1 MVPISYSIRSLAQRK
16 STTAA
21 AAFGV
26 AAVVAVFSGVL
37 MLANSIERTL
47 GRSGAEDV
55 AIVLRDGADAELS
68 SGIEVAQVAIIEA
81 APQVRSRGQ
90 GTPDSTGEVVA
101 VLAVAKADGSGL
113 SNMTIRGVPDD
124 VFDFRSTARIVAGR
138 EARPGADEV
147 VVGSA
152 IAGRFVGVGLD
163 ETFELRRNR
172 PVRVVGIFEDEGSSY
187 ESEVWSDLET
197 AQDAFGRQGL
207 VSSVRVRLRSAGD
220 FDAYKDEIESNRQL
234 GLQVLRE
241 TEYYED
247 QSEGTSAFIT
257 ALGLVIAVLAS
268 FGAMIGAMITMYAAV
283 ANRAKEIGTLRAL
296 GFRRFQIL
304 TAFLIES
311 MALSLFGGLL
321 GVAASLALGF
331 VKFSVV
337 NFNSWS
343 EVVFSFEPTPMILGV
358 SLVTAA
364 AMGVLGGFLP
374 AVRAARTPILD
385 ALRGA

>member
-1 MVPISYSIRSLAQRK
+1 
-16 STTAA
+16 
-21 AAFGV
+21 
-26 AAVVAVFSGVL
+26 
-37 MLANSIERTL
+37 
-47 GRSGAEDV
+47 
-55 AIVLRDGADAELS
+55 
-68 SGIEVAQVAIIEA
+68 
-81 APQVRSRGQ
+81 
-90 GTPDSTGEVVA
+90 
-101 VLAVAKADGSGL
+101 
-113 SNMTIRGVPDD
+113 
-124 VFDFRSTARIVAGR
+124 
-138 EARPGADEV
+138 
-147 VVGSA
+147 
-152 IAGRFVGVGLD
+152 
-163 ETFELRRNR
+163 
-172 PVRVVGIFEDEGSSY
+172 
-187 ESEVWSDLET
+187 VWSDLET